1 MNNFEPDNRI
11 TYADTL
17 EDKQEP
23 NLSLVVL
30 EALDQA
36 QRAYADYETMCK
48 RVDERL
54 DGIGST
60 AGDWQDT
67 EYDIFWSSMEVLKPA
82 IYARP
87 PLPVVSTRFADRNRT
102 ATTAAEM
109 LERCLSSVF
118 TLGGIDETMLQTRD
132 DLAVTNRGV
141 IWLRYDT
148 TDGQK
153 VCIEHLDRTDFRHD
167 SARKWA
173 DVNWVARRAWLTQKE
188 MHGRFFKTS
197 GNAYLQAA
205 YNVRD
210 DEKDGMADKSLKAG
224 VWEVWHKSANRV
236 YWVTDGVDVML
247 DEGEPHLNLEG
258 FFPCP
263 RPAYGTMKRRTLIP
277 IPDYERYSKH
287 FDQIDEL
294 TQRIYSLLELIRM
307 KGFVPAGGDV
317 GAAVETALKATDSS
331 IMIPVPG
338 AALAQGGGNFIQ
350 WMPLA
355 EIATAIQGLIDAR
368 NQLFQDFYQLS
379 GISDIMRGA
388 TDANETL
395 GAQQIK
401 AQYGS
406 IRVRDKID
414 ELQRIAR
421 DAAAIAGEIIAEK
434 FSKQTLLDMSQMQI
448 PTKAEV
454 KKQLDALTK
463 EAEAALTDL
472 AQKAKQAQEEM
483 LASGQQQD
491 PNAIE
496 QQFNEQQQAII
507 KEFSPRIKALQNAVV
522 FDDVFALIRDDKA
535 RKFTID
541 IETDST
547 ILTDEAEEKS
557 SRVEFVGV
565 ITGAMQQLAPLVQA
579 GEAGAKLAGA
589 LIKFAISPYRAGR
602 ELDGYVDE
610 FIENSADLAGQQGEQ
625 EDENAGLIEAQNK
638 LAEAEMAKAQ
648 AQTMKVEADG
658 QLKAAQLQQ
667 KQMEMQQKYED
678 SERKSALEIEK
689 LRGDLAEQQARIEK
703 LIAETEQIV
712 AKTGVEAGRLELDA
726 AVAAD
731 NAISREEDKATAMQ
745 PEMRDKAVASRGDDL
760 NV

>member
-23 NLSLVVL
+23 NSSLVVL

-36 QRAYADYETMCK
+36 HRAYADYETMCK

-188 MHGRFFKTS
+188 MHDRFFKTS

-224 VWEVWHKSANRV
+224 VWEVWHKAANRV

-247 DEGEPHLNLEG
+247 DEGEPHLDLEG

-263 RPAYGTMKRRTLIP
+263 RPAYGTLKRRTLP
-277 IPDYERYSKH
+277 Y
-287 FDQIDEL
+287 
-294 TQRIYSLLELIRM
+294 
-307 KGFVPAGGDV
+307 
-317 GAAVETALKATDSS
+317 
-331 IMIPVPG
+331 
-338 AALAQGGGNFIQ
+338 
-350 WMPLA
+350 
-355 EIATAIQGLIDAR
+355 
-368 NQLFQDFYQLS
+368 
-379 GISDIMRGA
+379 
-388 TDANETL
+388 
-395 GAQQIK
+395 
-401 AQYGS
+401 
-406 IRVRDKID
+406 
-414 ELQRIAR
+414 
-421 DAAAIAGEIIAEK
+421 
-434 FSKQTLLDMSQMQI
+434 
-448 PTKAEV
+448 
-454 KKQLDALTK
+454 
-463 EAEAALTDL
+463 
-472 AQKAKQAQEEM
+472 
-483 LASGQQQD
+483 
-491 PNAIE
+491 
-496 QQFNEQQQAII
+496 
-507 KEFSPRIKALQNAVV
+507 PRL
-522 FDDVFALIRDDKA
+522 
-535 RKFTID
+535 
-541 IETDST
+541 
-547 ILTDEAEEKS
+547 
-557 SRVEFVGV
+557 
-565 ITGAMQQLAPLVQA
+565 
-579 GEAGAKLAGA
+579 
-589 LIKFAISPYRAGR
+589 
-602 ELDGYVDE
+602 
-610 FIENSADLAGQQGEQ
+610 
-625 EDENAGLIEAQNK
+625 
-638 LAEAEMAKAQ
+638 
-648 AQTMKVEADG
+648 
-658 QLKAAQLQQ
+658 
-667 KQMEMQQKYED
+667 
-678 SERKSALEIEK
+678 
-689 LRGDLAEQQARIEK
+689 
-703 LIAETEQIV
+703 
-712 AKTGVEAGRLELDA
+712 
-726 AVAAD
+726 
-731 NAISREEDKATAMQ
+731 
-745 PEMRDKAVASRGDDL
+745 
-760 NV
+760 